1 MSTLVFE
8 FLAVFVIAILPQVL
22 TGFYPDEM
30 RTLLNNLPGNWKFI
44 TTLPGRLGSILL
56 ILFIGSLRQDDFQS
70 IGLNW
75 TKAASLSTLLAAGA
89 LSVYL
94 LLILFLAGKR
104 SAKSQEEM
112 AATRQRVL
120 IGLRYSDTSP
130 PWKRLAAYSD
140 VWIAVIG
147 EELVYRGYLIL
158 LMSRQ
163 TGTLYPWIA
172 FSLALSILVH
182 LYQGRTWK
190 LALGQMLIA
199 ALFIFVVVITG
210 SLMAA
215 IIPHLVYNTVW
226 LTRAFKKPSSRAE
239 ATS

>member
-1 MSTLVFE
+1 MPMLE
-8 FLAVFVIAILPQVL
+8 FLTVFVIAILPQVL

-30 RTLLNNLPGNWKFI
+30 RAMLNNLPGNWKFI

-70 IGLNW
+70 IGLNGVQ
-75 TKAASLSTLLAAGA
+75 AASFPTLLAAGA

-94 LLILFLAGKR
+94 LLILFFASKR
-104 SAKSQEEM
+104 SAKSREEM

-120 IGLRYSDTSP
+120 IGLRYSDTST

-140 VWIAVIG
+140 LWIAVIG
-147 EELVYRGYLIL
+147 EELVYRGYLVL

-163 TGTLYPWIA
+163 TGALFPWIA

-199 ALFIFVVVITG
+199 ALFIFVVVITD

-226 LTRAFKKPSSRAE
+226 LSRALKSPPNGAE
-239 ATS
+239 ATPTP